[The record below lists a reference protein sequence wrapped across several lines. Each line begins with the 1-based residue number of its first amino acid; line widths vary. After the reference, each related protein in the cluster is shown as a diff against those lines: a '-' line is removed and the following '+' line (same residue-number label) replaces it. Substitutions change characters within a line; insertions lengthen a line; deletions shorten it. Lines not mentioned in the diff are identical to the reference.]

1 MSEIEISASNNRRIA
16 KNTVFLYFRMIV
28 VMLIS
33 IYTTRIVLNA
43 LGVVDYGIY
52 NVVAGFVTMFAF
64 LNTSMVNT
72 TQRYYN
78 YELGSGNIQSLRKV
92 YNTAVRIQI
101 LIAVFTVLL
110 LETIGIW
117 YINNKMVIPVE
128 RLSATK
134 WVFQSSVVS
143 LVLLILQIPY
153 SAAVIS
159 HEKMDFYAILS
170 IIDALF
176 KLGIAVLVT
185 LVKSDKLITYGIL
198 IFLLSIFNFLCYSL
212 YARKRFEEIRI
223 EGSVDK
229 TYLGKMLG
237 FSGWNILEAISY
249 ILQGQG
255 LNMLM
260 NLFWGPIVNASRG
273 LAYQIQGAV
282 SGFSGNIATAFRPQ
296 LVESYASADY
306 NRTQNLMFSMT
317 KYGFLMLAIVSLPI
331 IAEMPQILNIWLKGT
346 VPDYTV
352 SFTILVLVNLLINGF
367 NMPLTQTVLATGKV
381 KTYQIVRSFI
391 NASPLL
397 IAWLFIRL
405 GYGPTIVFIVTIA
418 VSLVNQVVSMALL
431 HCVFSFSYKKYL
443 QKVVLPCL
451 FFVLFAPVAPFVVC
465 ECMDVSILRLLV
477 VIVISLIFSYF
488 VALFLVLS
496 KQEKR
501 ALMRGVKSKL
511 KK

>member
-331 IAEMPQILNIWLKGT
+331 IAEMPQILNIWLKGSICPFA
-346 VPDYTV
+346 V
-352 SFTILVLVNLLINGF
+352 
-367 NMPLTQTVLATGKV
+367 
-381 KTYQIVRSFI
+381 TY
-391 NASPLL
+391 
-397 IAWLFIRL
+397 
-405 GYGPTIVFIVTIA
+405 
-418 VSLVNQVVSMALL
+418 
-431 HCVFSFSYKKYL
+431 
-443 QKVVLPCL
+443 
-451 FFVLFAPVAPFVVC
+451 
-465 ECMDVSILRLLV
+465 
-477 VIVISLIFSYF
+477 VI
-488 VALFLVLS
+488 
-496 KQEKR
+496 
-501 ALMRGVKSKL
+501 
-511 KK
+511 